1 MVRLAGVRRGE
12 ALHLDIPS
20 LRDPERHEEA
30 GGRPRAER
38 RARRHVRDRPAG
50 GGCDERRPV
59 LLKLMA
65 DPNPRKAA
73 AVSAQMM
80 KMIKLDA
87 GVLQAAYDAA

>member
-1 MVRLAGVRRGE
+1 
-12 ALHLDIPS
+12 
-20 LRDPERHEEA
+20 
-30 GGRPRAER
+30 
-38 RARRHVRDRPAG
+38 
-50 GGCDERRPV
+50 
-59 LLKLMA
+59 MA